1 MKFNC
6 VHCHSPTKK
15 SGSIIKMCCIC
26 DEEYRFIK
34 IDDILMGFHQD
45 KVYLLNS
52 TYNTVYDQKNQD
64 LHTGLFNV
72 GR

>member
-1 MKFNC
+1 
-6 VHCHSPTKK
+6 
-15 SGSIIKMCCIC
+15 
-26 DEEYRFIK
+26 
-34 IDDILMGFHQD
+34 MGFHQD